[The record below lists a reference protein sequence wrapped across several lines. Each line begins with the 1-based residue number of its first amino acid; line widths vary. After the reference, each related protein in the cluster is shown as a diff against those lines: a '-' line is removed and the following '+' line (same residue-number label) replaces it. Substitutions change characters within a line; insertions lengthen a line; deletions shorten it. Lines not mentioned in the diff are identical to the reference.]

1 MGTLYLSVELTV
13 DILTCIVGLILV
25 LKAKD
30 NRPKFY
36 WGCITFLIG
45 LVFSWENI
53 EWLIIVA
60 KEPEYRFTEILN
72 VEKMLKWYPLAS
84 IVALFPLASLFPGY
98 LNPFK
103 TLAFLLP
110 MLLLTTVG
118 ICYICFNGYM
128 TPLASYEDVLNS
140 LGHTDVVLRCVI
152 FICSIVTPL
161 FFFLY
166 PFLRHRVYRKMN
178 KMMFLFMGFML
189 LFVCIYILFTL
200 DISYFIFNLFGATA
214 VVFALFFFIQ
224 YLFRE
229 NPFSVYVVPD
239 PSVNTISGQLE
250 EAVPEP
256 LFLRISDFFQSD
268 HCYANHDYS
277 LKQLAASLHE
287 TELHISAA
295 IKSAGFSSFRE
306 YINDMR
312 LQYFRQ
318 LALSAPEKNIKELIF
333 LSGFNSRA
341 TFYRN
346 FSDKF
351 GMSPTQFID
360 QLRCTE

>member
-53 EWLIIVA
+53 EWLIIVS

-140 LGHTDVVLRCVI
+140 LPISDG
-152 FICSIVTPL
+152 
-161 FFFLY
+161 
-166 PFLRHRVYRKMN
+166 
-178 KMMFLFMGFML
+178 
-189 LFVCIYILFTL
+189 CIYFFDDGAYSGGQVISIFQELM
-200 DISYFIFNLFGATA
+200 DIPLQERIISESHVTGLSEENKIKLKKCNIGLMYLVFNKQIEDKIKDELKKLGIEKVNIAFLHDMSEKIFDEGTSNSLEPEDKEVLKKYLNDIGYELLNSAKKQKNGEYKTNWDEERVRSSA
-214 VVFALFFFIQ
+214 LGYEDAQQLVVFNYNIPTYSITAFWANGYFKGHEWKGLFQ
-224 YLFRE
+224 RT
-229 NPFSVYVVPD
+229 
-239 PSVNTISGQLE
+239 VN
-250 EAVPEP
+250 
-256 LFLRISDFFQSD
+256 D
-268 HCYANHDYS
+268 
-277 LKQLAASLHE
+277 
-287 TELHISAA
+287 
-295 IKSAGFSSFRE
+295 
-306 YINDMR
+306 
-312 LQYFRQ
+312 
-318 LALSAPEKNIKELIF
+318 
-333 LSGFNSRA
+333 
-341 TFYRN
+341 
-346 FSDKF
+346 
-351 GMSPTQFID
+351 
-360 QLRCTE
+360 